1 MSITAI
7 YANKFNLS
15 NKNISCIIYEL
26 NMMIAKSCNQVKIL
40 INTQSNLESKLTYLY
55 IFLIELQL
63 CSPIFV
69 VVSYFCLI
77 R

>member
-26 NMMIAKSCNQVKIL
+26 NMMIAKR
-40 INTQSNLESKLTYLY
+40 
-55 IFLIELQL
+55 
-63 CSPIFV
+63 V
-69 VVSYFCLI
+69 VI

>member
-1 MSITAI
+1 
-7 YANKFNLS
+7 
-15 NKNISCIIYEL
+15 
-26 NMMIAKSCNQVKIL
+26 MIAKSCNQVKIL
-40 INTQSNLESKLTYLY
+40 TNTQSNLESKLTYLY